1 LDPQPHQRLT
11 ALLNCQSYFSFGS
24 GTASP
29 TRLVRRAKE
38 RGYRYLAI
46 TDYLNV
52 TAGVELFSAAQEEG
66 VRALIG
72 ATVPVSIER
81 DTYELVLLARSRAGY
96 ANLNRIVT
104 HAHERENRNVPLPV
118 LLSDTTDLAILTG
131 GRNGL
136 ISKMMISRRL
146 RVLENVLEQL
156 KGGFNEWLFVQ
167 IYHDNYQWDSRRS
180 RIIRRFAISREL
192 PVACTP
198 QIKYADPSNYRL
210 YDALMCSRL
219 GITVDQPNHDRPQND
234 QSAIDTADA
243 YFARL
248 PFPEAIE
255 NTNRLAEA
263 CYFDLL
269 PDRLAPP
276 KAHVPTG
283 ITPQQHLEQ
292 RCFEALLY
300 RYAGEKL
307 EPARTKLLEELLTI
321 QVLDLAEFFLVA
333 AEVTD
338 YCRQRSILAAGR
350 GSAASS
356 ICCYLLG
363 ITQVDPVRYDLLF
376 ERFLHTGKSTMPD
389 IDIDISSSR
398 RDEVLTWVEERF
410 GQTTEAM
417 VCNKI
422 TYRLPLAIQDLGRSL
437 GIPPK
442 LRNALTASLGRDF
455 RGLRPPQVDAAEN
468 VFEEVLSSSP
478 ANAVLTE
485 LLRSMEPKH
494 PRHLAPHSGGVVL
507 SKEPL
512 FYYSP
517 LERSSGGIKIIQL
530 DKDDAEALGL
540 IKLDLLG
547 LRMLSALEHAREE
560 VFRMEGAWLDLG
572 DLPDESPVW
581 DLISSGDT
589 LGLFQVESPSQ
600 QHISKTM
607 RSRTLRDLAHQ
618 IALIRPGPIQ
628 SGSVHPYLRRRH
640 SIEKVT
646 YLHPSLEPILKKT
659 YGVLLFQEDVIRICV
674 HFVGMDW
681 VEADRF
687 RKKVSGWTGLEN
699 IESDRKRFLE
709 GARRT
714 VGATEED
721 ALAVFNA
728 VKSFQGYGFAES
740 HAWAFALHTY
750 ASSWLRVNYP
760 HEFLAAIMTEEPG
773 MWAQSTKRQEAR
785 DWGVRFAK
793 LSINKSGVHYR
804 CELVD
809 GIKHICPPLSAIKGI
824 SAESARSIVI
834 ERLLGG
840 HFESVESFYSRVVLT
855 IDEFQALAKAGVF
868 DHLCPRREALYTLVS
883 LSNAM
888 QAGANSFLTGLPPS
902 PPLKELSNAQEFVWD
917 YQSYGFSTKDMH
929 PLDLIRD
936 QLRELA
942 CTPLLNVKHQVRKS
956 SVRTAG
962 LVVGRQKPGTAKG
975 FAFFVIEDGP
985 VRCQLIIN
993 PQIWESNRVLL
1004 RDASVLVVDGSIVDT
1019 ASHLAIKLDRVFA
1032 LSSPMPSRGYHYGR

>member
-1 LDPQPHQRLT
+1 MDPQPHRRLT
-11 ALLNCQSYFSFGS
+11 ALLNCQSYFSFGL
-24 GTASP
+24 GTSSP

-38 RGYRYLAI
+38 RGYSYLAI

-52 TAGVELFSAAQEEG
+52 TAGVELFSAAKKAK

-72 ATVPVSIER
+72 ATVPILVEQE
-81 DTYELVLLARSRAGY
+81 TYDLVLLARSRAGY
-96 ANLNRIVT
+96 ANLNRILT
-104 HAHERENRNVPLPV
+104 HAHEREDRNVPLPV
-118 LLSDTTDLAILTG
+118 VLSDTTDLAILTG

-136 ISKMMISRRL
+136 ISKMMISRQL
-146 RVLENVLEQL
+146 RVLENVLEKL
-156 KGGFNEWLFVQ
+156 KGGFHKWLFVQ

-180 RIIRRFAISREL
+180 RIIRRFAISQKL
-192 PVACTP
+192 PVVCTP
-198 QIKYADPSNYRL
+198 QIKYADPSNYHL

-219 GITVDQPNHDRPQND
+219 GITVDQANRNRPQND
-234 QSAIDTADA
+234 QNAIDTADS
-243 YFARL
+243 YFTRL

-255 NTNRLAEA
+255 NTNQLAEA

-283 ITPQQHLEQ
+283 ITPQRHLEQ
-292 RCFEALLY
+292 RCIKELLHQ
-300 RYAGEKL
+300 YAGEKL
-307 EPARTKLLEELLTI
+307 KLARTKLLEELLTI
-321 QVLDLAEFFLVA
+321 QALDLAEFFLVA

-363 ITQVDPVRYDLLF
+363 ITQTDPVQHNLLF

-389 IDIDISSSR
+389 VDIDISSSR
-398 RDEVLTWVEERF
+398 RDEVLAWVEERF

-442 LRNALTASLGRDF
+442 LRNMLTTSLGRDF
-455 RGLRPPQVDAAEN
+455 RGLRPPQVAAAEN
-468 VFEEVLSSSP
+468 IFEEVLGSSP
-478 ANAVLTE
+478 ANAALVD
-485 LLRSMEPKH
+485 LLSNMEPKH

-517 LERSSGGIKIIQL
+517 LERSSSGIKIIQL

-560 VFRMEGAWLDLG
+560 IFRTEGIWLDLG
-572 DLPDESPVW
+572 NLPDESPVW
-581 DLISSGDT
+581 DLISSGNT

-600 QHISKTM
+600 QHTSKTM
-607 RSRTLRDLAHQ
+607 RARTLQDLAHQ

-628 SGSVHPYLRRRH
+628 SGSVHPYLRRRCGL
-640 SIEKVT
+640 EKVT

-659 YGVLLFQEDVIRICV
+659 YGVLLFQEDVLRICV

-681 VEADRF
+681 VDADRF
-687 RKKVSGWTGLEN
+687 RKKVSGWADLKN
-699 IESDRKRFLE
+699 IESERKRFLE
-709 GARRT
+709 GAQRT

-721 ALAVFNA
+721 ALAVFDA

-740 HAWAFALHTY
+740 HAWAFAIHAY

-760 HEFLAAIMTEEPG
+760 HEFLAAILTEEPG
-773 MWAQSTKRQEAR
+773 MWYQSTKRQEAR
-785 DWGVRFAK
+785 NWGVRFAK
-793 LSINKSGVHYR
+793 LNINKSSVHYR
-804 CELVD
+804 CELID
-809 GIKHICPPLSAIKGI
+809 GIKYIRPPLSAIK
-824 SAESARSIVI
+824 SVSTELARSIVI

-840 HFESVESFYSRVVLT
+840 HFESVESFYSRIALP
-855 IDEFQALAKAGVF
+855 INELQALAKAGVF
-868 DHLCPRREALYTLVS
+868 DHLCPRREALYTLIS
-883 LSNAM
+883 LSNAV
-888 QAGANSFLTGLPPS
+888 QAGTSSFLTSLPPF
-902 PPLKELSNAQEFVWD
+902 PPLKQLGGSQEFVWD

-942 CTPLLNVKHQVRKS
+942 CIPLLSVKNQALNS

-962 LVVGRQKPGTAKG
+962 LVISRQKPGTAKG

-985 VRCQLIIN
+985 VRCQLVIN
-993 PQIWESNRVLL
+993 PQIWELSRASL
-1004 RDASVLVVDGSIVDT
+1004 RDASVLVVEGTIVDA
-1019 ASHLAIKLDRVFA
+1019 ASQLTIKLDRVFA
-1032 LSSPMPSRGYHYGR
+1032 LSPPIPNRIYP